1 LRTAGDLSYHIRN
14 LTFRSIL
21 LHDISYFDE
30 KEHSTGVLTSGLSE
44 NAEKISGLAGITL
57 GSIIQSVITIIGGS
71 IVGLCYGWKLA
82 LVGVACIPL
91 VISSGY
97 AVMKIV
103 IMKDKTNRKAH
114 EESAQLA
121 CEAAA
126 AIKTVASLTREDD
139 CLRLYSQS
147 LDKPLRVANH
157 SAFVSSFWFSVSQ
170 AMVFFVIALVC
181 ALGSLSGRLPLSELI
196 GRIVDLLVRLSTC
209 SLAGVQHCDLLCLL
223 DGA

>member
-1 LRTAGDLSYHIRN
+1 LRTAGDLSYRIRN

-57 GSIIQSVITIIGGS
+57 GSIVQSIITIIGGS
-71 IVGLCYGWKLA
+71 IVGLSYGWKLA

-91 VISSGY
+91 VISSGF
-97 AVMKIV
+97 AVMKII

-147 LDKPLRVANH
+147 LDKPLRNAKR
-157 SAFVSSFWFSVSQ
+157 SAVISSFWFALSQ

-181 ALGSLSGRLPLSELI
+181 VLMSLSGL
-196 GRIVDLLVRLSTC
+196 T
-209 SLAGVQHCDLLCLL
+209 
-223 DGA
+223 